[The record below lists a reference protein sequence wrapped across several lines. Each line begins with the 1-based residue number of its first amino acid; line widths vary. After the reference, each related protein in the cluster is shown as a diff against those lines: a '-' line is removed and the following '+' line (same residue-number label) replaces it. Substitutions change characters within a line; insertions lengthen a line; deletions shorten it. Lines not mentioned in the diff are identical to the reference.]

1 MEGGTPMARKDA
13 GYALKS
19 PRGRPHDLVVK
30 VFDFAEDGIH
40 VVVAALLVVAGAFVL
55 WSVLTT
61 MVTDLQAGADPLAI
75 VTFVLD
81 KGLVLFIIAELLH
94 TVRVTIQERR
104 LVVEP
109 FLIVGLIAGVRRLL
123 VITAQVAEPSAKF
136 SWNPQGIEI
145 IILLGVILTM
155 TLALVLWRRFYGRR
169 ASAEE

>member
-1 MEGGTPMARKDA
+1 MARKDA
-13 GYALKS
+13 GYALKT
-19 PRGRPHDLVVK
+19 PRGRSHDVIAHGFDVV
-30 VFDFAEDGIH
+30 EDGIH
-40 VVVAALLVVAGAFVL
+40 VVVAALLVVAGGFVL

-61 MVTDLQAGADPLAI
+61 MVKDLQGAADPLAI

-123 VITAQVAEPSAKF
+123 VITAQVAEPSANF
-136 SWNPQGIEI
+136 SWNPHGIEI
-145 IILLGVILTM
+145 VILLGLILTM
-155 TLALVLWRRFYGRR
+155 TLALVLWHRFHG
-169 ASAEE
+169 SPGSPEE